1 MEYRAY
7 KEGSDKL
14 SVIGLGG
21 VLLVN
26 ESRSRSQEIVS
37 EAVDK
42 GVNYF
47 DVAPTYGD
55 GQAEENLGPAL
66 AAYRNDVFLAGKT
79 MARTENE
86 ARRLFEQTLKR
97 LKTDH
102 LDLYQLHAL
111 HDVKEDVETAFADD
125 GIMNYLLRQKE
136 RGLIR
141 YLGFS
146 AHTEE
151 AAFEAFSRYPFDSVL
166 FPVSFSSMLNN
177 GFGRRIMETAQKHR
191 AAALAIKGLAKQTWA
206 ADDTRKDHSKCW
218 YEPLSSRDDLMRAL
232 RWTLSQPI
240 TAMIPPG
247 ERYQFFFALDA
258 LNEGL
263 GPVSDEDLQILN
275 DQAKKLRPVFPIR
288 D

>member
-1 MEYRAY
+1 MEYRSY
-7 KEGSDKL
+7 KDGADKL

-26 ESRSRSQEIVS
+26 ESRSRAEAIVS
-37 EAVDK
+37 EAVEK

-55 GQAEENLGPAL
+55 GQAEENMGPAL
-66 AAYRNDVFLAGKT
+66 ARYRKDVFLAGKT
-79 MARTENE
+79 MERSAKGAKLR
-86 ARRLFEQTLKR
+86 FEQTLKR
-97 LKTDH
+97 MKTDH

-111 HDVKEDVETAFADD
+111 HDVKEDVERAFAA
-125 GIMNYLLRQKE
+125 GGVMEYLIRQKE
-136 RGLIR
+136 KGYIR

-151 AAFEAFSRYPFDSVL
+151 AAIEAFRNYSFDSVL
-166 FPVSFSSMLNN
+166 FPVSFSSMLKN

-206 ADDTRKDHSKCW
+206 ADDTRKEHSKCW
-218 YEPLSSRDDLMRAL
+218 YEPLSSRDDLMSAL
-232 RWTLSQPI
+232 RWTLAQPI

-258 LNEGL
+258 VNEGL
-263 GPVSDEDLQILN
+263 GPLSDEDLQSLQE
-275 DQAKKLRPVFPIR
+275 QAKQLRAVFPIR
-288 D
+288 E